1 MARTRVVG
9 VRLAPHTIEALAS
22 VAREQGISVSMM
34 ARILLVAAL
43 RSSLRDAATRQTE
56 SRMTR

>member
-43 RSSLRDAATRQTE
+43 RKATRQTE
-56 SRMTR
+56 TRMTR